1 MPLPRFT
8 IRGFKAP
15 REAVLTSLGS
25 LERKTLEEVWRRD
38 EVVVRDVVEGL
49 DDHFAYTT
57 VMTTLDRLYKKG
69 YLERRKVGRA
79 FAYSAK
85 WSRDDLQVGLAGDF
99 IAGLIDRAS
108 AGAEPVLAC
117 IVDAVTDT
125 DRALLDDLER
135 LINEKKAA
143 LKQG

>member
-8 IRGFKAP
+8 IRGFKPP

-25 LERKTLEEVWRRD
+25 LERRTLDEVWRRK
-38 EVVVRDVVEGL
+38 EVCVRDVVGAL

-85 WSRDDLQVGLAGDF
+85 WSHDDLQVGLAGDF
-99 IAGLIDRAS
+99 ITGLIDRAT
-108 AGAEPVLAC
+108 GGVEPVLAC
-117 IVDAVTDT
+117 IVDAVGER
-125 DRALLDDLER
+125 DRELLDDLER
-135 LINEKKAA
+135 LVNQKKAE
-143 LKQG
+143 LRNE